1 MTARQMFEA
10 MLVELNNTS
19 SPSLLL
25 DDYNYFINKAIDMYI
40 NKRYT
45 NYDTTQQTTD
55 DLRVL
60 KSTAILPVNKKVFT
74 DENTDEHSEKLTEL
88 MELIKQDKSF
98 EAMAEVILPSDYMH
112 TLNCICI
119 YKVKQQTG
127 CYDESDVAKYA
138 AKRLTADSWS
148 TVMNDY
154 YNRPTPRMPYY
165 YIHNINTQT
174 ELPTNP
180 LNDKEGE
187 TYGTDPWDLRKSF
200 TELEKQYADYIEASI
215 TNHTFQQPTEETGF
229 VLKNGAGN
237 LCKVVQLD
245 NGAFN
250 FVTVDSVN
258 DATKYSRARIYDTFD
273 VHSAVYNSNVPGS
286 YSVGSYIKTINKN
299 DYAKDFPKQ
308 IKIGG
313 KLIGV
318 KNVNTSVVEKT
329 AGVRYGNASKVRMEI
344 RYGQSDVF
352 ELKGVAIDY
361 IKAPQHIR
369 LTKNQM
375 DLTEDRSQIIEFP
388 DYVCQEIINQLVALV
403 MANNADPRIQTTVP
417 LSQSIVDPA
426 QQQAQQAR
434 RQASQQA

>member
-1 MTARQMFEA
+1 MFEA

-237 LCKVVQLD
+237 LCKVV
-245 NGAFN
+245 
-250 FVTVDSVN
+250 
-258 DATKYSRARIYDTFD
+258 
-273 VHSAVYNSNVPGS
+273 
-286 YSVGSYIKTINKN
+286 
-299 DYAKDFPKQ
+299 
-308 IKIGG
+308 
-313 KLIGV
+313 
-318 KNVNTSVVEKT
+318 
-329 AGVRYGNASKVRMEI
+329 
-344 RYGQSDVF
+344 
-352 ELKGVAIDY
+352 
-361 IKAPQHIR
+361 
-369 LTKNQM
+369 
-375 DLTEDRSQIIEFP
+375 
-388 DYVCQEIINQLVALV
+388 
-403 MANNADPRIQTTVP
+403 
-417 LSQSIVDPA
+417 
-426 QQQAQQAR
+426 
-434 RQASQQA
+434 